1 MARLLGLRDL
11 YAKLEFLN
19 PTGSFKDRSSSVMM
33 SVAREQGV
41 SEIVEDSS
49 GNAGASIAAYAAR
62 AGIRAHIFAPA
73 SAPSAKLQQ
82 IKVYGAEAHLIE
94 GPREATANAALAYHR
109 EKHLVYA
116 SHALSPFFI
125 EGTKTF
131 AYEVALQFAERIPDH
146 IVLPVGNGSLSL
158 GTSKGFH
165 ELKQAALVSKTPR
178 IHCVQASAF
187 MPVVAAYSSTSWVPQ
202 DGARTV
208 AGGISVAAPARLKQ
222 ILDVLTE
229 TGGTAVAVD
238 DEDILRWQSQL
249 ARREGIYGEPT
260 SAAALAGLDRLIE
273 RGEIMPSDSVLVPIT
288 GFGLKDPLAQEA
300 N

>member
-19 PTGSFKDRSSSVMM
+19 PTGSFKDRGSSVMM

-41 SEIVEDSS
+41 KEIVEDSS

-62 AGIRAHIFAPA
+62 AGIRAHIFAP
-73 SAPSAKLQQ
+73 SNAPSAKVQQ
-82 IKVYGAEAHLIE
+82 IKVYDAEAHLIE
-94 GPREATANAALAYHR
+94 GSREATAEAALAYHR
-109 EKHLVYA
+109 EKNLVYA
-116 SHALSPFFI
+116 SHALSPFFV

-131 AYEVALQFAERIPDH
+131 AYEVALQFAEAIPDH
-146 IVLPVGNGSLSL
+146 IVLPAGNGSLSL
-158 GTSKGFH
+158 GTSKGFR
-165 ELKQAALVSKTPR
+165 ELRQAGLLSKTPR

-187 MPVVAAYSSTSWVPQ
+187 MPIVAAHNAKAWAPRN
-202 DGARTV
+202 GAMTV
-208 AGGISVAAPARLKQ
+208 AGGISVATPARLKQ

-238 DEDILRWQSQL
+238 DEEILRWQRLL
-249 ARREGIYGEPT
+249 AREGIYGEPT
-260 SAAALAGLDRLIE
+260 SAAALAGLDQLIK
-273 RGEIMPSDSVLVPIT
+273 RGDIMPSDSVLVPIT

-300 N
+300 K